1 MHTTYDILIVGG
13 GMVGASLAIALNG
26 LGLRIGLI
34 EAHPLG
40 DPGQPGYDDRA
51 IALSYGSQRIYQAI
65 GLWPAIQ
72 PHSNPIET
80 IHISDRGHIG
90 NTRLTATQEQVP
102 ALGYVL
108 PAKTLGKILLNR
120 LADCSDVNIIAPA
133 EVVTLDNQ
141 SEQAELAIR
150 QNGTTHTLQ
159 AALLIAADGGHSY
172 IRRTLQ
178 IPTTDQDYQQTAI
191 VANIT
196 PGQPHANTAY
206 QRFTDTGPVALL
218 PLRAGHCTLI
228 WTVNTEQQAEIMAYD
243 EATFLAGF
251 QARFGYRLGTFQRV
265 SKRRSY
271 PLSMMLAEQ
280 SIATRTAII
289 GNAAHTL
296 HPIAGQGLNLGL
308 RDIAAL
314 VEVIRETQDTSTD
327 IGSNDTLHRYQQWR
341 STEQQQVAQATDGLV
356 RLFTNPLRSVQ
367 WARNLGML
375 AFNQLPSAKH
385 RLARAAMGISG
396 TLPALARGIRPQD
409 IMPAAQTIAEHQ
421 RASHAKCC

>member
-341 STEQQQVAQATDGLV
+341 STEQQQIAQATDGLV